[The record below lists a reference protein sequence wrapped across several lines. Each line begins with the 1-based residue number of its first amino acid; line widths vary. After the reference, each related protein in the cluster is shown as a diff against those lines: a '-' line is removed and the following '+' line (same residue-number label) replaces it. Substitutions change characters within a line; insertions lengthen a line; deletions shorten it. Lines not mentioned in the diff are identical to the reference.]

1 MRRGLGK
8 MESGKVEGKV
18 KNPADDAIRRE
29 IIKEVIR
36 RRYRKRN
43 TLVGLGLAAGV
54 LGIYAYSMFAVKQEN
69 FLDEEFD
76 KPGASKGS

>member
-1 MRRGLGK
+1 MK
-8 MESGKVEGKV
+8 K
-18 KNPADDAIRRE
+18 PADDVIKRE
-29 IIKEVIR
+29 LIKEMVR
-36 RRYRKRN
+36 RRYKKRN

-54 LGIYAYSMFAVKQEN
+54 LGIYGYSMFAVKQEN